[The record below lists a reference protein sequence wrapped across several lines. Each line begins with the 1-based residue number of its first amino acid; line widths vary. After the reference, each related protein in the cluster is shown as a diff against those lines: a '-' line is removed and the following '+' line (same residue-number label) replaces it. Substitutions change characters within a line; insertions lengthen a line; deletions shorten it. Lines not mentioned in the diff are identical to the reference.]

1 MDLRNLIAETEV
13 RCLLLFYVVNV
24 GGLGYD
30 HSGLGT
36 AAPPGVGVDDV
47 VLDGDVVTL
56 VHSDAAVGAVVD
68 VVVVDVDVVTFNCT
82 S

>member
-30 HSGLGT
+30 HSRLGT
-36 AAPPGVGVDDV
+36 AAPPSVGVDDV
-47 VLDGDVVTL
+47 ILDGNVVPMI
-56 VHSDAAVGAVVD
+56 HSDAAVGAVVD